1 MKVKL
6 SELYCKI
13 LVENKDGK
21 VIDIRGAKC
30 YCCTSNGP
38 RKHVL
43 CKLVETPHYKFLQ
56 GDRLIYQEYLEKGGR
71 LVGYGLE
78 HSVPNFDKLI
88 NSFEL
93 DRIKSLPCHDINGKY
108 VLQDG
113 VHRCCIILFNDLLE
127 EIPVAV
133 KTRRS

>member
-13 LVENKDGK
+13 LVQNKNVK
-21 VIDIRGAKC
+21 VVDINGEQC

-38 RKHVL
+38 RKHIL
-43 CKLVETPHYKFLQ
+43 CKLTETPHYKFLQ
-56 GDRLIYQEYLEKGGR
+56 GNRDIYQQYLEKGGR

-78 HSVPNFDKLI
+78 HSVPNYDNLI
-88 NSFEL
+88 KSFEL
-93 DRIKSLPCHDINGKY
+93 DRIKNLPCHEINGKY
-108 VLQDG
+108 ILQDG

-127 EIPVAV
+127 SIPVSV
-133 KTRRS
+133 KTRKN